1 MKIQWE
7 LSPPKTML
15 EEKGGENAHPHP
27 TQDFSIYVRT
37 LILFGLFH
45 TL

>member
-1 MKIQWE
+1 MKTHQE
-7 LSPPKTML
+7 LSPPKTVL
-15 EEKGGENAHPHP
+15 EEKGGENIHPHSK
-27 TQDFSIYVRT
+27 QDFSIYVRR

>member
-1 MKIQWE
+1 MKIRRE
-7 LSPPKTML
+7 LSPPQTVL
-15 EEKGGENAHPHP
+15 EEEGGENAHSHSK
-27 TQDFSIYVRT
+27 QDFPIYVRR